1 MVINMKLLEKIFQII
16 SKKEVYG
23 LILIVVISYIIYNF
37 GKLVISKVFTTGKN
51 TYEVKKRKTVVSIIE
66 SLYKY
71 FLLIIMAIFILKLY
85 GIDVRSLVAG
95 VGIAGALIGLALQ
108 DTLKDII
115 SGISIIMENYYV
127 VGDYIKLN
135 DFTGQVIEFGLK
147 STKIRNFNGEV
158 LVFANR
164 NVEKVINISQKSA
177 KLIVNIP
184 TAYEEKA
191 AKVEKILNNLIEEL
205 KKEKD
210 IYENTK
216 YLGISELGASE
227 VMYTIQVE
235 CAQEKQ
241 WQIKRDVLR
250 KIKDT
255 YDKEK
260 IKIPYKQI
268 EVHHGQDI

>member
-1 MVINMKLLEKIFQII
+1 MKILERIFKLI

-23 LILIVVISYIIYNF
+23 LILIFVLSYIVYNL
-37 GKLVISKVFTTGKN
+37 GKIIISKIFTTGKN

-71 FLLIIMAIFILKLY
+71 FLLVIMAIFILKLY

-164 NVEKVINISQKSA
+164 NVERIINISQKRA
-177 KLIVNIP
+177 KLIINIP
-184 TAYEEKA
+184 TSYEEKA
-191 AKVEKILNNLIEEL
+191 AKVEKILNNLVEEL
-205 KKEKD
+205 KKEPD
-210 IYENTK
+210 IYEETK

-235 CAQEKQ
+235 CVQEKQ
-241 WQIKRDVLR
+241 WQIKKNILR

-260 IKIPYKQI
+260 LKIPYTQI